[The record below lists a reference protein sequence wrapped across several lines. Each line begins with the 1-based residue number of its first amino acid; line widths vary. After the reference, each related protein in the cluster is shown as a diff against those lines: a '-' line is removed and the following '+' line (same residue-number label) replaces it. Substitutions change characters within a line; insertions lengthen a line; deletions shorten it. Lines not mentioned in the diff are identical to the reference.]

1 MDASA
6 NPHTPPN
13 PQAPGEAPRSS
24 PLSWTP
30 FSVGADGAGNQSS
43 PAQRR
48 EAPDRKL
55 GVKMFINSEQ
65 FSDITINYGPN
76 GRSKFKAHKIILASS
91 SLWFQAAFT
100 NPSFTESDASE
111 LTLHDDD
118 ELATT
123 IMLKSCYCPPT
134 NAYDMLPP
142 WTAAE
147 KLTKRPGFS
156 NSCLLFHVEV
166 YVVAD
171 KYLMEQLRQRA
182 AVHMGIFL
190 KRYLEAI
197 FAKRTSPAPTIA
209 AVNIHECL
217 TKIYAAT
224 VAGDENTPLR
234 KAVTDVLMSHRT
246 TRSTGEPGCMTA
258 KVMRCAREIEGF
270 GRDMYVRTMGEAAK
284 LGSVAYL
291 EVVEEVLCPSCQH
304 RWMKPTGIAWS
315 LVRCISCGVPSH
327 SSSHT
332 VAKAT

>member
-13 PQAPGEAPRSS
+13 PRVPGEAPRSS
-24 PLSWTP
+24 LLFETPL
-30 FSVGADGAGNQSS
+30 SVGADGAGNQSS

-55 GVKMFINSEQ
+55 GVNIHATAHPQ
-65 FSDITINYGPN
+65 TPTTCCRPGP
-76 GRSKFKAHKIILASS
+76 
-91 SLWFQAAFT
+91 
-100 NPSFTESDASE
+100 P
-111 LTLHDDD
+111 
-118 ELATT
+118 
-123 IMLKSCYCPPT
+123 
-134 NAYDMLPP
+134 
-142 WTAAE
+142 AE
-147 KLTKRPGFS
+147 KLAKRPGFS

-291 EVVEEVLCPSCQH
+291 EVVEVLCPSCQY

>member
-1 MDASA
+1 
-6 NPHTPPN
+6 
-13 PQAPGEAPRSS
+13 
-24 PLSWTP
+24 
-30 FSVGADGAGNQSS
+30 
-43 PAQRR
+43 
-48 EAPDRKL
+48 
-55 GVKMFINSEQ
+55 
-65 FSDITINYGPN
+65 
-76 GRSKFKAHKIILASS
+76 
-91 SLWFQAAFT
+91 
-100 NPSFTESDASE
+100 
-111 LTLHDDD
+111 
-118 ELATT
+118 
-123 IMLKSCYCPPT
+123 MLKSCYCPPT

-147 KLTKRPGFS
+147 KLAKRPGFS

-234 KAVTDVLMSHRT
+234 KAVLDVLMSHRT

-258 KVMRCAREIEGF
+258 EVMRCAREIEGF

-304 RWMKPTGIAWS
+304 RWMKPTGIAWI

-327 SSSHT
+327 WSSHT

>member
-48 EAPDRKL
+48 EAPDREL
-55 GVKMFINSEQ
+55 GVKISPTSPSTMAPMDAPS
-65 FSDITINYGPN
+65 
-76 GRSKFKAHKIILASS
+76 SKPTKSS
-91 SLWFQAAFT
+91 S
-100 NPSFTESDASE
+100 PESDASE

-234 KAVTDVLMSHRT
+234 KAVLDVLMSHRT

-258 KVMRCAREIEGF
+258 EVMRCAREIEGF

-304 RWMKPTGIAWS
+304 RWMKPTGIAWI

-327 SSSHT
+327 WSSHT

>member
-55 GVKMFINSEQ
+55 GVKISPTSPSTMAPMDAPS
-65 FSDITINYGPN
+65 
-76 GRSKFKAHKIILASS
+76 SKPTKSS
-91 SLWFQAAFT
+91 S
-100 NPSFTESDASE
+100 PESDASE

>member
-13 PQAPGEAPRSS
+13 PRVPGEAPRSS
-24 PLSWTP
+24 LLFETPL
-30 FSVGADGAGNQSS
+30 SVGADGAGNQSS

-55 GVKMFINSEQ
+55 GVNISPTSPSTMAPIDAPS
-65 FSDITINYGPN
+65 
-76 GRSKFKAHKIILASS
+76 SKPTKSS
-91 SLWFQAAFT
+91 S
-100 NPSFTESDASE
+100 PESDASE
-111 LTLHDDD
+111 LTLHDND

-234 KAVTDVLMSHRT
+234 KAVLDVLMSHRT

-258 KVMRCAREIEGF
+258 EVMRCAREIEGF

-304 RWMKPTGIAWS
+304 RWMKPTGIAWI

-327 SSSHT
+327 WSSHT